1 MDWKADIAKKDAQT
15 KKVSRAFT
23 IRQDQA
29 NWLKEQGGN
38 ASEIVRYA
46 LDRLIEVDKMG
57 DEMVG

>member
-1 MDWKADIAKKDAQT
+1 MDWKADIAKDAQT

-23 IRQDQA
+23 IRPDQA
-29 NWLKEQGGN
+29 DWLKAQEGN
-38 ASEIVRYA
+38 ASAIVRYA